1 MGHLASI
8 SDSHFLKETRLR
20 CADHMQDIVQAMS
33 IKYNNLVYELKE
45 QGKDVIVL
53 SLGEAFFDIPL
64 YPWSDLPYPTIY
76 HYSHSR
82 GIPELREKLAA
93 YYGREYGIPVDPE
106 KEIFITAGSKIA
118 IHMAFMA
125 ILNPGDE
132 VIIHEPAWVSY
143 PEQVRLC
150 HGVPILVPYDE
161 GVRDIGKY
169 VTERTRAVVINNPN
183 NPRGHVMSERDLGFL
198 HELAVREGLY
208 LLADEAYSDFLPGG
222 DTFLSCGLDD
232 PGKEHTILCNSISKS
247 HGISGWRIGYL
258 ITRGD
263 LLFQILKINQHLITC
278 PATVLQYYLAK
289 HFEDILSI
297 TKPQIQKVVQK
308 RKQVAEYLDSKG
320 IGYLSGTAT
329 FYLFVSLGKSK
340 LSSEEFCTRLL
351 QEYHVSTVPGL
362 GYGRSCDHF
371 IRVSVGVETLER
383 TLDGIRLVHD
393 LIQKTAR

>member
-1 MGHLASI
+1 MPKS
-8 SDSHFLKETRLR
+8 
-20 CADHMQDIVQAMS
+20 ADYVQNIIQAMS
-33 IKYNNLVYELKE
+33 IKYNNLVYEMKS
-45 QGKDVIVL
+45 QGTDIIVL
-53 SLGEAFFDIPL
+53 SYGEAYFDIPA

-82 GIPELREKLAA
+82 GIPELRAKLAS
-93 YYGREYGIPVDPE
+93 YYDREYGVPVDPE
-106 KEIFITAGSKIA
+106 KEILITAGSKIG

-150 HGVPILVPYDE
+150 HGVPILVPYNE
-161 GVRDIGKY
+161 GVWDIGKY

-183 NPRGHVMSERDLGFL
+183 NPRGHVMSERELGFL
-198 HELAVREGLY
+198 HGLAVREGLY
-208 LLADEAYSDFLPGG
+208 LLSDEAYSDFLPEGES
-222 DTFLSCGLDD
+222 FLTCGFDD
-232 PGKEHTILCNSISKS
+232 PRKEHTILCNSMSKS

-297 TKPQIQKVVQK
+297 TKPQIQEVVQK
-308 RKQVAEYLDSKG
+308 RKQVADYLDSKG
-320 IGYLSGTAT
+320 IGYLPGTAT

-340 LSSEEFCTRLL
+340 LSSEQFCTRLL
-351 QEYHVSTVPGL
+351 QEYHVSTIPGL
-362 GYGRSCDHF
+362 GYGQSCDHF
-371 IRVSVGVETLER
+371 IRVSVGTESLER
-383 TLDGIRLVHD
+383 ILDGVRIMD
-393 LIQKTAR
+393 ELIHQTSA

>member
-1 MGHLASI
+1 
-8 SDSHFLKETRLR
+8 
-20 CADHMQDIVQAMS
+20 MQSIVQAMS
-33 IKYNNLVYELKE
+33 IQYNNLVYELKD
-45 QGKDVIVL
+45 QGIDVIVL

-93 YYGREYGIPVDPE
+93 YYGREYGVPVDPE
-106 KEIFITAGSKIA
+106 KEILVTAGSKIG

-150 HGVPILVPYDE
+150 HGVPVLVPYDVE
-161 GVRDIGKY
+161 AWDIGKY
-169 VTERTRAVVINNPN
+169 VTERTRAIVINNPN
-183 NPRGHVMSERDLGFL
+183 NPRGYVMSERELGFL

-208 LLADEAYSDFLPGG
+208 LLSDEAYSDFLPEGEPFV
-222 DTFLSCGLDD
+222 TCGLGD
-232 PGKEHTILCNSISKS
+232 PRKEHTILCNSMSKS
-247 HGISGWRIGYL
+247 HGISGWRIGYVV
-258 ITRGD
+258 TRGD

-289 HFEDILSI
+289 HFEEILSI
-297 TKPQIQKVVQK
+297 TKPQIQEVVQK
-308 RKQVAEYLDSKG
+308 RKQVAEYLDSRG
-320 IGYLSGTAT
+320 IRYLAGTAT

-351 QEYHVSTVPGL
+351 REYHVSTVPGL
-362 GYGRSCDHF
+362 GYGQSCDHF
-371 IRVSVGVETLER
+371 IRLSVGTESVERIFNGVRMIDE
-383 TLDGIRLVHD
+383 
-393 LIQKTAR
+393 LIHETSDETDVKGKQK